1 MTLKQDIKRSK
12 LEISEIQDQKMSALF
27 KFPKE
32 LDLFS
37 GHFPGNPILPGI
49 VQIEMIRFALEES
62 MGRPLSILSI
72 KKTKFAH
79 LIDPDTPIRV
89 SIHITPDNICDE
101 IKDFGVKATLKIE
114 DTLAGKINLQLRG

>member
-49 VQIEMIRFALEES
+49 VQIEMIRFALEQS

-89 SIHITPDNICDE
+89 SIHITPDNTDDQHE
-101 IKDFGVKATLKIE
+101 ILSVRATLKIE